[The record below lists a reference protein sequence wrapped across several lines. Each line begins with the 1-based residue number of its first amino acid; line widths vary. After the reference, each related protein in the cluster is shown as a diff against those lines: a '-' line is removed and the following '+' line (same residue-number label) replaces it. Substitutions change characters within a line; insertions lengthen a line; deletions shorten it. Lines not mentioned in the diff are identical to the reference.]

1 MYGGLLEHF
10 CVLVCMCASVHG
22 WCTYAHVRVCTYE
35 CLRSY
40 FIYSYIVACVCKFW
54 IFEFTMNS
62 FICVCVCAFIMVHLC
77 TRSGSYMAVRRTHG
91 ISAWSQPIFVQS
103 EICHCCT
110 AVTNLVCIIVFTRI
124 HAVDIPIKLHCWWI
138 FIDKDVLFSCSS
150 FIHS

>member
-62 FICVCVCAFIMVHLC
+62 FICVCVYHGALMYTIRIVH
-77 TRSGSYMAVRRTHG
+77 GSSANTWHICMKSANLRAVRDL
-91 ISAWSQPIFVQS
+91 S
-103 EICHCCT
+103 
-110 AVTNLVCIIVFTRI
+110 L
-124 HAVDIPIKLHCWWI
+124 LHCG
-138 FIDKDVLFSCSS
+138 DKSRLYNSVYPDTRCR
-150 FIHS
+150 HSNQTSLLMDLY